1 MNIFNNN
8 NDLLS
13 SFESKKNF
21 FLEPFPHIVI
31 ENCLPVN
38 IYNQIKSNYPDFN
51 TLDNLVNKA
60 GNLSSLKF
68 IDIVNKKN
76 QNIDNVFY
84 DFFNYH
90 TSHEFLFKLIKIFNT
105 EINNKNI
112 KNKIIYELSR
122 FKNSEDLINS
132 EKIDII
138 TKKSPAIN
146 LNYPPLDDQSIRSVH
161 LDRSKNIFGALFYLK
176 DDHDNDNGGDLELY
190 SWKYSS
196 DFYKKLYFTDPLNF
210 KHVSFNKEIKFDKNK
225 IVIFVNSIDSLH
237 LVTKRKKNSPIRKYF
252 YLSMDMKNKNVVNKR
267 DIFTKIATKC
277 LNFIKKK

>member
-90 TSHEFLFKLIKIFNT
+90 TSHEFLFKLIKIFN
-105 EINNKNI
+105 
-112 KNKIIYELSR
+112 
-122 FKNSEDLINS
+122 
-132 EKIDII
+132 
-138 TKKSPAIN
+138 
-146 LNYPPLDDQSIRSVH
+146 
-161 LDRSKNIFGALFYLK
+161 
-176 DDHDNDNGGDLELY
+176 
-190 SWKYSS
+190 
-196 DFYKKLYFTDPLNF
+196 
-210 KHVSFNKEIKFDKNK
+210 KE
-225 IVIFVNSIDSLH
+225 
-237 LVTKRKKNSPIRKYF
+237 
-252 YLSMDMKNKNVVNKR
+252 
-267 DIFTKIATKC
+267 
-277 LNFIKKK
+277 